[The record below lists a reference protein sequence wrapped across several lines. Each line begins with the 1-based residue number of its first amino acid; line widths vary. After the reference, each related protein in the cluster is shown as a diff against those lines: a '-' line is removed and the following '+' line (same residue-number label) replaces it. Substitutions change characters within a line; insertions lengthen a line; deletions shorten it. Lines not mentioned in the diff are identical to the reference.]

1 MSALFYQWFKLGSY
15 MLKFTIRKLL
25 AFLFLFSFAAIFA
38 NDDSIASDFLAR
50 IKTKTNNS
58 STLNAVSKI
67 TNNSLLTEV
76 LTKFENTQS
85 ELTVTNNKGN
95 ISIISSSVYSDTYL
109 NKLAADCNG
118 ALKYIASSEVNNTFD
133 LNAKVNILVSNELCN
148 MIGVNSATV
157 IPSSLLN
164 NNSSIA
170 TILLSEDYTA
180 ISIQDALVFLAS
192 NTNKNGKKFATED
205 DVEDLRLRINILYY
219 DEDLVQID
227 ELALN
232 PTTVTTASSTRFR
245 AKGGTFEYLW
255 RLVPSEDSDAKISS
269 TTDSDIT
276 YTAGS
281 NESRDFDILIL
292 TDGIEE
298 VSINIVVAKVRLEN
312 DGSGSKGGN
321 CFIRPKFR
329 D

>member
-1 MSALFYQWFKLGSY
+1 MSTLFYQWFKLGSY

-25 AFLFLFSFAAIFA
+25 AVLFLFSFTAIFA
-38 NDDSIASDFLAR
+38 NDDSIVNDFLAR

-58 STLNAVSKI
+58 FSLDAVSKS
-67 TNNSLLTEV
+67 TNNSLVTEV
-76 LTKFENTQS
+76 IAKFNDAHA
-85 ELTVTNNKGN
+85 ELKVLNKNGN
-95 ISIISSSVYSDTYL
+95 FSIQSSSGYSDTYL
-109 NKLAADCNG
+109 NQIVADCNN
-118 ALKYIASSEVNNTFD
+118 ALKNLASSEINNTFD
-133 LNAKVNILVSNELCN
+133 LSTKINIFVSNKLCDI
-148 MIGVNSATV
+148 IGIKDAAVL
-157 IPSSLLN
+157 PSSFLN
-164 NNSSIA
+164 NNTSTP
-170 TILLSEDYTA
+170 TILLAEDYT
-180 ISIQDALVFLAS
+180 SSSLQDVLVFLAGS
-192 NTNKNGKKFATED
+192 ANKNGKKFATD

-219 DEDLVQID
+219 DKDLVQID